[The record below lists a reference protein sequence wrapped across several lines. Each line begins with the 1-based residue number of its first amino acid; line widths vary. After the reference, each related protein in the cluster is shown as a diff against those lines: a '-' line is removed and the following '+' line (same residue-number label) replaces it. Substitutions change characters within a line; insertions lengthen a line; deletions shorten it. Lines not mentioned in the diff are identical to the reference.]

1 MVKVLTRVASE
12 RPHNCRNARQ
22 RPLIN
27 LYFLYTVFHSLYIYA
42 PEINR
47 YSYLFNVTTILFLKS
62 NNTAFS
68 LTKEGYVL
76 TRMRDDRLIC
86 EHNP

>member
-42 PEINR
+42 PEINK
-47 YSYLFNVTTILFLKS
+47 YSLSF
-62 NNTAFS
+62 
-68 LTKEGYVL
+68 
-76 TRMRDDRLIC
+76 
-86 EHNP
+86 